1 LPEKIVDDLVPVDAP
16 TSRAGGSDTK
26 TTLGLTLEPPQGPLV
41 VTQVG
46 LESLV
51 ASAVVI
57 LHPLLLI
64 LVEHTVLDHLGLNGD
79 AGKALETE
87 PAIAVELVLGLN
99 SSHGEGGFDADAPI
113 SRRVYG

>member
-16 TSRAGGSDTK
+16 TSRAGGSNTK

-64 LVEHTVLDHLGLNGD
+64 LVANNLSTSF
-79 AGKALETE
+79 
-87 PAIAVELVLGLN
+87 
-99 SSHGEGGFDADAPI
+99 SS
-113 SRRVYG
+113 